1 MTTITI
7 SVPDLSGAA
16 DVDVI
21 EVLVKAG
28 DVIAEGDSI
37 ISVETD
43 KAAMEVPAPQGG
55 TVVEIIM
62 QEGAVCNE
70 GDAILTLSTA
80 ATAPA

>member
-43 KAAMEVPAPQGG
+43 KAAMEVPSPKAGEV
-55 TVVEIIM
+55 TAIDM
-62 QEGAVCNE
+62 QEGSV
-70 GDAILTLSTA
+70 
-80 ATAPA
+80 